1 MGRKIKSCMPY
12 DCGKEHSAFVLAR
25 SLRAACA
32 NSMIMQLQRSTCGTG
47 LNAASTPCPKLNRL
61 T

>member
-47 LNAASTPCPKLNRL
+47 LT
-61 T
+61 